1 MALDKILSKL
11 QLQIKE
17 IVPTIELFVDDT
29 IQPSVNDCEALQQ
42 QLIALQE
49 SLIIY
54 KYSKTE
60 KEISPSF
67 NIHSKVSEKQ
77 VEESQIKNIEPQNKP
92 IEVQK
97 PVISNQEMI
106 DIPSSQIKKINIGL
120 NDKFRFINELF
131 KQSNTEYNVA
141 YEQLNALNTWY
152 DSELYLNSLKEVY
165 QWKETA
171 DTVKHLYSIIK
182 KRFD

>member
-54 KYSKTE
+54 KYSKLE

-77 VEESQIKNIEPQNKP
+77 
-92 IEVQK
+92 
-97 PVISNQEMI
+97 
-106 DIPSSQIKKINIGL
+106 L
-120 NDKFRFINELF
+120 
-131 KQSNTEYNVA
+131 A
-141 YEQLNALNTWY
+141 
-152 DSELYLNSLKEVY
+152 
-165 QWKETA
+165 
-171 DTVKHLYSIIK
+171 
-182 KRFD
+182 

>member
-29 IQPSVNDCEALQQ
+29 IQPSVNDCEALKQ

-49 SLIIY
+49 SLVIY
-54 KYSKTE
+54 KYSKLE

-77 VEESQIKNIEPQNKP
+77 VEEPQVKNSEQENKP
-92 IEVQK
+92 IEEQK
-97 PVISNQEMI
+97 SVIANTDMN
-106 DIPSSQIKKINIGL
+106 DTAPRIKKINIGL

-131 KQSNTEYNVA
+131 KQNNTEYNVA
-141 YEQLNALNTWY
+141 YEQLNSLNTWY